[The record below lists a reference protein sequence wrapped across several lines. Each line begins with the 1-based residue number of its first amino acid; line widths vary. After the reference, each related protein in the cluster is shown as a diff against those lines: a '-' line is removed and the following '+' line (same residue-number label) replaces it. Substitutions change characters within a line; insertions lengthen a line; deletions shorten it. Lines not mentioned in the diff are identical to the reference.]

1 MNPETDSLSS
11 AMTARGVRRDL
22 NGTRIKAARSLLLSL
37 ILVGGFSSAS
47 ALARGVIIEIAPPPD
62 RVEVVP
68 VQRRGY
74 TWAPGYWRW
83 QRGQH
88 VWVSGHTMRV
98 RAGYA
103 WTPDRWNDVG
113 KRHEFKAGHWTRG
126 SEGREQ

>member
-98 RAGYA
+98 RTGYA

-113 KRHEFKAGHWTRG
+113 KRHEFKAGHWTRD

>member
-22 NGTRIKAARSLLLSL
+22 NGTRIKAARSLLLPL

-98 RAGYA
+98 RTGYA

-126 SEGREQ
+126 SE

>member
-1 MNPETDSLSS
+1 MNSETDSFSS
-11 AMTARGVRRDL
+11 AMTARGVRRQL
-22 NGTRIKAARSLLLSL
+22 NGTWTKATRSLLLSL
-37 ILVGGFSSAS
+37 ILVGGVSSAS
-47 ALARGVIIEIAPPPD
+47 ALARSVIIEIAPPPD

-88 VWVSGHTMRV
+88 VWVSGHTMRM
-98 RAGYA
+98 RTGYA

-113 KRHEFKAGHWTRG
+113 NRHEFKAGHWTRG
-126 SEGREQ
+126 SEGHGQ

>member
-1 MNPETDSLSS
+1 
-11 AMTARGVRRDL
+11 MTARGVRRDL
-22 NGTRIKAARSLLLSL
+22 NGTWIKAARSLLLSL
-37 ILVGGFSSAS
+37 ILMGGFSSAS

-88 VWVSGHTMRV
+88 VWVGGHTMRA
-98 RAGYA
+98 RTGYA

>member
-22 NGTRIKAARSLLLSL
+22 NGTRIKAARSLLLPL

-98 RAGYA
+98 RTGYA

>member
-88 VWVSGHTMRV
+88 VWVGGHTMRM
-98 RAGYA
+98 RTGYA

-113 KRHEFKAGHWTRG
+113 NRHEFKTGHWTRG
-126 SEGREQ
+126 SEGHGQ

>member
-98 RAGYA
+98 RTGYA